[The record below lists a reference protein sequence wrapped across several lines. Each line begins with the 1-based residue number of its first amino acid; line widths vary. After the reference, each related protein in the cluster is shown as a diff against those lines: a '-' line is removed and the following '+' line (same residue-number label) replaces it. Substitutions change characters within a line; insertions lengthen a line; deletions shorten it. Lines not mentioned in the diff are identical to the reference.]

1 MVNSRKKVTSL
12 ENEYTAEQNYSE
24 QRKARHKKRLIRRL
38 SFFIVFAVVIS
49 GLLIS
54 SMVTRANVLEEKK
67 AEKIQLEEEMLSLK
81 SNEKKLRNEI
91 EKLNDDEYI
100 AKLAR
105 RDYFL
110 SDDGEIIFNIPE
122 GDEATSDLDNEANE
136 DSSE

>member
-1 MVNSRKKVTSL
+1 MVNPRKKVTTL
-12 ENEYTAEQNYSE
+12 ENQYTVNQNQTE
-24 QRKARHKKRLIRRL
+24 ERKARHKKRLIRRL
-38 SFFIVFAVVIS
+38 SFFVIFAVVIG

-67 AEKIQLEEEMLSLK
+67 AERSQLEEQVVQLETE
-81 SNEKKLRNEI
+81 EKKLKKEI

-122 GDEATSDLDNEANE
+122 E
-136 DSSE
+136 

>member
-1 MVNSRKKVTSL
+1 MVNSRKNVTSI
-12 ENEYTAEQNYSE
+12 ENQYTAEQNYSE

-38 SFFIVFAVVIS
+38 SFFIVFAVVVS
-49 GLLIS
+49 GLLVS

-67 AEKIQLEEEMLSLK
+67 AEKIQLEEQIVSLK
-81 SNEKKLRNEI
+81 SDEKKLKNEI

-122 GDEATSDLDNEANE
+122 GDEGTSDLDNGAKG